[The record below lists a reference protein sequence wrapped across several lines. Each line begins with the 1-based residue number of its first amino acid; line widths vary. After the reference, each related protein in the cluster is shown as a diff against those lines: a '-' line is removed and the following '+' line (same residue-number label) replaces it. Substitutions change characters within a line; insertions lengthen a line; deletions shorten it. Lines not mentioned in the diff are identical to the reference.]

1 MAEGPAEE
9 GSLER
14 QIENII
20 SGIRGVKGVRVQMG
34 EDQEVEEVHIIASSA
49 RNAKQIVRD
58 IQSSLMVELNYRLD
72 HKKISIVQVEEEN
85 WERDRVAR
93 LRLVSVGM
101 VSKYR
106 QVDVLVELSYGEEVY
121 LGEATGA
128 NVKSGKL
135 RLIAEATAK
144 AIENYLQS
152 GGSFFV
158 EDVVKHQVAG
168 KPVVTVALA
177 ALLPR
182 QEERIFF
189 GTVSAETDEK
199 EAVARATLGAVN
211 RILRFLPGAK
221 GL

>member
-1 MAEGPAEE
+1 MEE
-9 GSLER
+9 L
-14 QIENII
+14 
-20 SGIRGVKGVRVQMG
+20 
-34 EDQEVEEVHIIASSA
+34 HIIASSA
-49 RNAKQIVRD
+49 RNAKQIVRN

-72 HKKISIVQVEEEN
+72 LKISIVQVEEEN

-101 VSKYR
+101 VSKSR

-189 GTVSAETDEK
+189 GTVSAEKTK
-199 EAVARATLGAVN
+199 EAVAEPL
-211 RILRFLPGAK
+211 
-221 GL
+221 